1 MVEEFLTVRETA
13 RLLKVRMETIRRYI
27 KNGYVPANVLPG
39 EDFRISQNN
48 IKRFMEINTTNGGID
63 GK

>member
-27 KNGYVPANVLPG
+27 KSGYLPANVLPAG
-39 EDFRISQNN
+39 DFRISQNN
-48 IKRFMEINTTNGGID
+48 IKRFMESNTTNGGID